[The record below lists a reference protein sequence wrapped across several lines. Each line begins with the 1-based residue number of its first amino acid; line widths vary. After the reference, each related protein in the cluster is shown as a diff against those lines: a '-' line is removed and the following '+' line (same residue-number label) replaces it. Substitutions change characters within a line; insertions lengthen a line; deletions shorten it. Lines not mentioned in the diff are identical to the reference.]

1 MTKYAEFVK
10 RLTDAVLESRGETE
24 PELRRAIAAREMSRV
39 PDALKSYVEKVSQYA
54 YKVTDDDIAALQR
67 AGYSEDQIF
76 EVTTAAAV
84 GAALARMERG
94 LSALEEGK
102 GAGGAT

>member
-1 MTKYAEFVK
+1 VTKYDEFVK
-10 RLTDAVLESRGETE
+10 RLTDAVLESRGETT
-24 PELRRAIAAREMSRV
+24 PGLRRAIAARRMS
-39 PDALKSYVEKVSQYA
+39 DAPAELRSYVDKVSQHA

-94 LSALEEGK
+94 LSALQDGEG
-102 GAGGAT
+102 AS

>member
-1 MTKYAEFVK
+1 MTKYDEFVK
-10 RLTDAVLESRGETE
+10 RLTDAVLESRGETN
-24 PELRRAIAAREMSRV
+24 PDLRRAIAAGRMSDV
-39 PDALKSYVEKVSQYA
+39 PADLRSYVDKVSQHA

-94 LSALEEGK
+94 LSALQDGEG
-102 GAGGAT
+102 AS